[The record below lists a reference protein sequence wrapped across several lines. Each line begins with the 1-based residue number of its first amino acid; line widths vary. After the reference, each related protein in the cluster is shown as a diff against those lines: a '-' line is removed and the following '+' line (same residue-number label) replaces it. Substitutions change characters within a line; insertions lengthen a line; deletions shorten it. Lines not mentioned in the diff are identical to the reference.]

1 MAVGYIKRLA
11 GPYTGAGTT
20 ELPFGF
26 KIFEPTDVYVAVAAN
41 SADPPVH
48 LVYGTDYTVF
58 MNESQDAAPGGT
70 VTLVAALSGTQVAV
84 VGSALA
90 YTQETQLTNYNRFP
104 PEIVNTALD
113 RIVVQIQQIIEQ
125 LGRVLKVPETADITP
140 EELIKS
146 LQDAAETATVIA
158 KGYAEAAKK
167 SEEKT
172 AEYAE
177 AATVIV
183 PFKDEIKT
191 VADNIDNVVT
201 VGQSIEDVKKVSEV
215 NAEVAAVGTGIQ
227 SVKTVADAQNL
238 ASVHIVAGISEHV
251 VRTSE
256 ISAAVVTVSN
266 ASDHVAN
273 VSRNMDDVKNVS
285 NGMPDIQTVA
295 GDLSGGK
302 CSQQKFTAGRLTD
315 VPAQDCTV
323 EGGNIKTVA
332 DHIASVDKVA
342 GTVDDGTL
350 EKAANSIETT
360 AENVS
365 RAEAAQTAAE
375 KAQTAAESAK
385 AAADTSA
392 NNSSGSAVLSK
403 KWATQTTAPV
413 EGELYG
419 AKYYAD
425 KAQGAQAESANILG
439 AVQQAGTDAVAA
451 ITSEGTRQTQAV
463 SAEGAKQVQTVRSE
477 GATQTANAKAQADA
491 ASASATS
498 AASSKSAAEKAQGAA
513 ELAKTS
519 AEASKTAA
527 EKAQKQAETS
537 ATTATGQATAAEAS
551 ANKAKEYANQASTG
565 QMQANW
571 AETDTASKAFILNKP
586 DVYLKT
592 ETYPKTELYTKG
604 EVDTKLETSS
614 AGADSVQLCQ
624 QLIGFYNGV
633 TGESL
638 DYRDYLDHKPQ
649 EYLDAFYAFGV
660 GYEGVANGANA

>member
-1 MAVGYIKRLA
+1 MAVDSTERRVVYA
-11 GPYTGAGTT
+11 GNGKTT
-20 ELPFGF
+20 AFPFVF
-26 KIFEPTDVYVAVAAN
+26 KVFADTDVSVQVGKPDGSEATVELKAN
-41 SADPPVH
+41 S
-48 LVYGTDYTVF
+48 DYTVTL
-58 MNESQDAAPGGT
+58 NADQNTTPGGT
-70 VTLVAALSGTQVAV
+70 VNVKTAPDEGYNLAV
-84 VGSALA
+84 VSAVP
-90 YTQETQLTNYNRFP
+90 YTQPMVLTPYGGFNPETLNDNS
-104 PEIVNTALD
+104 D
-113 RIVVQIQQIIEQ
+113 RQCIQIQQLVEQ
-125 LGRVLKVPETADITP
+125 VSRAITTDPTDSMTPQELKQK
-140 EELIKS
+140 L
-146 LQDAAETATVIA
+146 LDAAETATVIA

-191 VADNIDNVVT
+191 VADNIGNVVT

-227 SVKTVADAQNL
+227 SVKTVADAQNI

-256 ISAAVVTVSN
+256 VSAAVVTVSN

-302 CSQQKFTAGRLTD
+302 CTQQKFTAGRLTD

-392 NNSSGSAVLSK
+392 NNSYDSAVLSK

-419 AKYYAD
+419 AKYYAKTASEAAD
-425 KAQGAQAESANILG
+425 ESYDILEQ
-439 AVQQAGTDAVAA
+439 VKT
-451 ITSEGTRQTQAV
+451 
-463 SAEGAKQVQTVRSE
+463 EGAE
-477 GATQTANAKAQADA
+477 QTAAAKRQADA
-491 ASASATS
+491 AAASAES
-498 AASSKSAAEKAQGAA
+498 AKQ
-513 ELAKTS
+513 S
-519 AEASKTAA
+519 AETAA
-527 EKAQKQAETS
+527 FAIRLCLRELS
-537 ATTATGQATAAEAS
+537 DF
-551 ANKAKEYANQASTG
+551 
-565 QMQANW
+565 
-571 AETDTASKAFILNKP
+571 DTAFRTTLSPDTNAKVGDSVVDVAGNVYSIVKVDDTSFSVGVKCSNLRGERGPRGDGVQITDAFDTEDELLAAYPTGTAGQCVLVGNKIYVWSP
-586 DVYLKT
+586 
-592 ETYPKTELYTKG
+592 
-604 EVDTKLETSS
+604 TSNQWVS
-614 AGADSVQLCQ
+614 SGDLAVGGGMADSVEWDQVQNKPALASFDEISGGVNPTLQLKT
-624 QLIGFYNGV
+624 ITYDV
-633 TGESL
+633 I
-638 DYRDYLDHKPQ
+638 
-649 EYLDAFYAFGV
+649 
-660 GYEGVANGANA
+660 